1 MLLKMVIVWLLW
13 TSLPIDSDKVVY
25 AIAKNITYKKE
36 LEEERNIHL
45 AELTKINHEFKQL
58 TYSTAHDIKS
68 PVNNMLAVFELLDL
82 SKITDSETL
91 EFISLLKSSTG
102 LRQTLNEYIAVLN
115 KKMQPIPILK
125 N

>member
-1 MLLKMVIVWLLW
+1 VKGMLL
-13 TSLPIDSDKVVY
+13 
-25 AIAKNITYKKE
+25 KNITYKKE

-68 PVNNMLAVFELLDL
+68 PVNNIVAFELLDL
-82 SKITDSETL
+82 SKTDSETL
-91 EFISLLKSSTG
+91 EFISLLKSSTEG

-115 KKMQPIPILK
+115 KKMQPIPY
-125 N
+125 